1 MRLIL
6 ARHGNTFAPGD
17 RVIWVGPTLDL
28 PLVDKGLEQARVFG
42 AALKRHGV
50 RLAAAYCSPLQRT
63 RSFAEIALATGGQD
77 LALTVDPRLNEIDY
91 GLWTGR
97 TREEIVGDLGHGA
110 ALEQWETAGV
120 WPAAAGWSGNE
131 AQVRA
136 DAKGF
141 VDDIAARHGARDSV
155 LVVSSNGTLRFIA
168 ELAEPPTEGRAP
180 ARIRTGHAGVLLLE
194 NRQRRLLCWDVAP
207 DGPDFRLAP

>member
-17 RVIWVGPTLDL
+17 RVVWVGPTLDL
-28 PLVDKGLEQARVFG
+28 PLVDKGIEQARVFG

-63 RSFAEIALATGGQD
+63 RRFAEIALAAAGQEVP
-77 LALTVDPRLNEIDY
+77 LTTDPRLNEIDY
-91 GLWTGR
+91 GMWTGR

-120 WPAAAGWSGNE
+120 WPAGTGWAGSE

-136 DAKGF
+136 DVRGF
-141 VDDIAARHGARDSV
+141 VDDLVARHGASDSV
-155 LVVSSNGTLRFIA
+155 LAVSSNGTLRFIA
-168 ELAEPPTEGRAP
+168 ELAAPRTEGDAP

-194 NRQRRLLCWDVAP
+194 DRSPRLLCWDVAP

>member
-6 ARHGNTFAPGD
+6 ARHGNTFAPGE
-17 RVIWVGPTLDL
+17 RVVWVGPTLDL
-28 PLVDKGLEQARVFG
+28 PLVAKGLEQARIFG
-42 AALKRHGV
+42 AALKRHGA
-50 RLAAAYCSPLQRT
+50 RIAAAYCSPLQRT
-63 RSFAEIALATGGQD
+63 RRFAEIALAAAGQEVP
-77 LALTVDPRLNEIDY
+77 LTVDPRLNEIDY

-97 TREEIVGDLGHGA
+97 TRDEIVNDLGQGA
-110 ALEQWETAGV
+110 ALEQWETAGI
-120 WPAAAGWSGNE
+120 WPAVAGWSGSE

-136 DAKGF
+136 DMRGF
-141 VDDIAARHGARDSV
+141 VDDLAARHGAADSV

-168 ELAEPPTEGRAP
+168 ELAAPRTEGRAP

-194 NRQRRLLCWDVAP
+194 NRHPRLLCWDVAP